1 MACKPTPHSTCLT
14 IHGFR
19 KTDKCSRTTIG
30 YIRATGLYTVGIA
43 ASWENRVGWEYG
55 EHAIEFG
62 ENLSDFA
69 THCLGG
75 VLTKGEI
82 VRRPPPQ
89 APPQGRPLGIAPTIH
104 GLAKP
109 IRGIVGAIP
118 SGRAGYISPEYL
130 SSTISRDIFSFFLFW
145 TWRSGLRARGS
156 FPGRGRL
163 PG

>member
-55 EHAIEFG
+55 ENAIEFG

-75 VLTKGEI
+75 HVSSYEKFGYFLTWEAFHRNIQEQMECLFKE
-82 VRRPPPQ
+82 VV
-89 APPQGRPLGIAPTIH
+89 H
-104 GLAKP
+104 
-109 IRGIVGAIP
+109 
-118 SGRAGYISPEYL
+118 E
-130 SSTISRDIFSFFLFW
+130 ISRQNPAPS
-145 TWRSGLRARGS
+145 R
-156 FPGRGRL
+156 
-163 PG
+163 